1 MSVTD
6 TVSAAPSL
14 ESRSLAS
21 VSARAVAIPW
31 TIWLTF
37 AGIMIFLVG
46 TTIDGAWHKSVG
58 RDEFWTPGHSMMGFG
73 ALLMGIAALCEI
85 VATMRSSRN
94 RDASVRVLGLRG
106 PGGAFLI
113 IWSVFSML
121 CSSPFDDWWHKTYGL
136 DLNLITP
143 PHLLLIIGWFTAQ
156 IGALLWMASW
166 IGRSTGELQTR
177 VMWLFLI
184 AAGVLMIF
192 SPTLSYVTRKNH
204 HSSVMYLAVA
214 LAVPATLIAT
224 GRASRH
230 KWGCTLVAAFF
241 MALVIVPIWVLPLFP
256 AQPKVGPVYQK
267 VTHLIPGQ
275 FPLLLIVPA
284 IIADLLL
291 QRLESRSSWLK
302 ALLIGPAFVLSLILV
317 QWPFA
322 NFLMS
327 PASRNWIFGTGYL
340 PYYVLGGAGYNPYQF
355 APPDPAGTF
364 VVTLLMAMAGAI
376 LTTRFGLAWGDWM
389 RRIRR

>member
-6 TVSAAPSL
+6 TVSVAPTL
-14 ESRSLAS
+14 ESRTLAS
-21 VSARAVAIPW
+21 ASAGAVAIPW
-31 TIWLTF
+31 TIWMAF
-37 AGIMIFLVG
+37 AGLVTFIVG
-46 TTIDGAWHKSVG
+46 TSIDGAWHKSIG
-58 RDEFWTPGHSMMGFG
+58 RDEFWTPGHSMMGLG

-85 VATMRSSRN
+85 VATTWGSRN

-113 IWSVFSML
+113 VWSGVAML
-121 CSSPFDDWWHKTYGL
+121 CSSPFDDWWHKSYGL

-143 PHLLLIIGWFTAQ
+143 PHLLLIVGWFTAQ

-166 IGRSTGELQTR
+166 MGRSSAESQA
-177 VMWLFLI
+177 WLVRLFVFS
-184 AAGVLMIF
+184 AGVLVLF
-192 SPTLSYVTRKNH
+192 SPTLTYVTRKNH
-204 HSSVMYLAVA
+204 HSSAMYLAVA
-214 LAVPATLIAT
+214 LAIPASLIAT

-230 KWGCTLVAAFF
+230 RWGCTLVAGAF
-241 MALVIVPIWVLPLFP
+241 MGIVIATIWVLPLIP

-284 IIADLLL
+284 FVADLLL
-291 QRLESRSSWLK
+291 QRLESRSSWFK
-302 ALLIGPAFVLSLILV
+302 ALLIGPAFVLSLIAV

-322 NFLMS
+322 DFLMS

-340 PYYVLGGAGYNPYQF
+340 PYYVLGGAGYNSYQF

-364 VVTLLMAMAGAI
+364 VVTMVMALLGAV